1 MESWL
6 VYVSDALVAQ
16 EADLTSLVADS
27 HVRNASLRVTGALL
41 FTGSKFAQYLEGTA
55 DALQL
60 LMTSIRIDPRHQN
73 IVVLAE
79 GQREERQFAR
89 WTLAYAGPAVFV
101 ARVVQAALDDAQAGS
116 PMKSRTL
123 IRLLREFAEA

>member
-1 MESWL
+1 MDSWL

-16 EADLTSLVADS
+16 EADLTSLVVDAQ
-27 HVRNASLRVTGALL
+27 VRNASLGVTGALL

-60 LMTSIRIDPRHQN
+60 LMTSIRTDPRHEN
-73 IVVLAE
+73 IVVVAE
-79 GQREERQFAR
+79 GQREDRQFSS

-101 ARVVQAALDDAQAGS
+101 ARVVQAALNDAQSGS
-116 PMKSRTL
+116 PLKSRML
-123 IRLLREFAEA
+123 IRLLREFAQA